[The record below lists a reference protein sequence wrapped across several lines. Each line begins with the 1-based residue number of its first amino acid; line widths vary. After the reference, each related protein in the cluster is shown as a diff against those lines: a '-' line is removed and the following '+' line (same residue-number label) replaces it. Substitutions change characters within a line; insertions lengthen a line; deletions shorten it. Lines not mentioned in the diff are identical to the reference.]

1 MTNKKPTASTPNSQS
16 TFGAQVSTSFNNFR
30 KFTNEKPT
38 LVRRRANEYYEIQV
52 IIDSHPPMREL
63 ILATCKAEA
72 LDKARAKYQYVR
84 AEIELVPSEAEKL
97 KLARSTNRP
106 KRKTRRKKDAVNA
119 SPKGDDAVG
128 VSTTQDQTQA

>member
-1 MTNKKPTASTPNSQS
+1 MTT
-16 TFGAQVSTSFNNFR
+16 FNNFR

-52 IIDSHPPMREL
+52 VIDSHPPMREL

-72 LDKARAKYQYVR
+72 MDKARAKYQYVR

-128 VSTTQDQTQA
+128 ISTTKDQTQA